1 MIQNEELL
9 INRQLR
15 NDLITEE
22 RLDVLD
28 KVKELNC
35 LPNTILSTVEQVANY
50 YEVGNS
56 AISSLIFDNK
66 EEVELDGYR
75 TYKGKEISQ
84 SDVISFKEF
93 TQNRANYKFVLE
105 DNSELSVGG
114 KGIALFPK
122 RAVLR
127 IGMLLRDS
135 KIAQEIRT
143 MLLDNHFQLEK
154 VHDDLVNG
162 REIDIDKTSPTY
174 FVDKEKQLREKE
186 LDISPRMTEAIM
198 KGDMNE
204 YLTISCEIN
213 AIKEEIISLQKEKEI
228 INAPKIE
235 GYDTFINTE
244 DLLSWNTVAKN
255 LNIGRNIMLKML
267 REHKILQTDEYEYK
281 GKKYAGENHNLPYQA
296 YMKYFNVKFSTYG
309 NKKRA
314 TTKVKATGQDY
325 IMKKLKEWQESVA

>member
-22 RLDVLD
+22 RLEVLD

-35 LPNTILSTVEQVANY
+35 LSNTTLSTVEQVANY

-56 AISSLIFDNK
+56 AISSLVFDNK
-66 EEVELDGYR
+66 EEVQLDGCR

-84 SDVISFKEF
+84 SHVFSFKEF
-93 TQNRANYKFVLE
+93 TQNRANYKFILM
-105 DNSELSVGG
+105 DDSEVSVGG
-114 KGIALFPK
+114 KGIMLFPK

-162 REIDIDKTSPTY
+162 REIEIDKTSPTY
-174 FVDKEKQLREKE
+174 FLDKEKQLREKE
-186 LDISPRMTEAIM
+186 LGISPRMTEAIM
-198 KGDMNE
+198 KGDMQE
-204 YLTISCEIN
+204 YLTISCEVN
-213 AIKEEIISLQKEKEI
+213 AIKEEIIALHKEKEL
-228 INAPKIE
+228 INKPKIE
-235 GYDTFINTE
+235 GYKAFISTE

-255 LNIGRNIMLKML
+255 LGIGRNIMLKIL
-267 REHKILQTDEYEYK
+267 RQHKILQTDEYEYK

-296 YMKYFNVKFSTYG
+296 YMKYFDVKFSTYG
-309 NKKRA
+309 NKKKA
-314 TTKVKATGQDY
+314 TTKVRAIGQDY
-325 IMKKLKEWQESVA
+325 IMKKLKEWEVKVA